1 MRVKENA
8 KKTMFAI
15 MLLTIVF
22 FMTVPVHAANRYI
35 ASISRT
41 PISVYTGNSTTIK
54 LKNPAKGE
62 RVTWTSINSRIATV
76 SKAGKVTGKKQG
88 LQKSKLKAKAGPIL
102 IP

>member
-1 MRVKENA
+1 MRVKENS
-8 KKTMFAI
+8 KKTMFTI

-54 LKNPAKGE
+54 VNYSAIKLP
-62 RVTWTSINSRIATV
+62 SI
-76 SKAGKVTGKKQG
+76 
-88 LQKSKLKAKAGPIL
+88 
-102 IP
+102 

>member
-41 PISVYTGNSTTIK
+41 PISVYTGNSTTVN
-54 LKNPAKGE
+54 LPH
-62 RVTWTSINSRIATV
+62 
-76 SKAGKVTGKKQG
+76 
-88 LQKSKLKAKAGPIL
+88 
-102 IP
+102 

>member
-8 KKTMFAI
+8 KKTMFTI

-41 PISVYTGNSTTIK
+41 PISVYTGN
-54 LKNPAKGE
+54 
-62 RVTWTSINSRIATV
+62 
-76 SKAGKVTGKKQG
+76 
-88 LQKSKLKAKAGPIL
+88 
-102 IP
+102 